1 MEDTNRLGIKI
12 IENKYSVKPDAPY
25 DRSTVRPCLQH
36 SICPSRTSWHIYP
49 SQWSH
54 THVQSDP
61 LQCAH
66 DKNLRVF
73 HEVRQ
78 VEQALIQQI
87 VTAVEEQYIIAMLK
101 NCDTGQFIGNVLQIF
116 QYLQNTYG
124 TISPSQLSQ
133 FEKDVTEMHYDP
145 VTPVDNIF
153 NKVEDLLEY
162 GDLVKPFSQPQAI
175 AKAYNLINATG
186 KFCEAVK
193 A

>member
-1 MEDTNRLGIKI
+1 MKNR
-12 IENKYSVKPDAPY
+12 
-25 DRSTVRPCLQH
+25 
-36 SICPSRTSWHIYP
+36 
-49 SQWSH
+49 
-54 THVQSDP
+54 
-61 LQCAH
+61 
-66 DKNLRVF
+66 
-73 HEVRQ
+73 
-78 VEQALIQQI
+78 
-87 VTAVEEQYIIAMLK
+87 
-101 NCDTGQFIGNVLQIF
+101 DTGQFIRNVLQIF